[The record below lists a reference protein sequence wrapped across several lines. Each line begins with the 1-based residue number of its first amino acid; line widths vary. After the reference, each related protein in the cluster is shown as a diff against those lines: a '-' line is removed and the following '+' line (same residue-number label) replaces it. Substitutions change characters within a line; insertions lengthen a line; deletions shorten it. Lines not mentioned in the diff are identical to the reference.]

1 MSRKVTHTPLR
12 DSASVPARIV
22 DYGQILQGQ
31 LADTNTDGIPDIC
44 QQPICRDADLFR
56 DLNINGAD
64 LGVLLSQWGPN
75 TQFTMSDINKHGFV
89 NGADLRLLLS
99 V

>member
-1 MSRKVTHTPLR
+1 M
-12 DSASVPARIV
+12 PARIV
-22 DYGQILQGQ
+22 DYGQILQRQ

-64 LGVLLSQWGPN
+64 LGVLLSRWEPN
-75 TQFTMSDINKHGFV
+75 TQFTVSDINKDGFA
-89 NGADLRLLLS
+89 NGADLGLLLS
-99 V
+99 FWGSCPN